1 MPDPVL
7 QTDIQL
13 GAQGRV
19 VVPAAIRKA
28 LGFEPG
34 ESLVAR
40 VEDGRLII
48 EKAESVE
55 RRVRARF
62 ETLKGRSLADRL
74 VAERREEARRE
85 AGECR
90 S

>member
-1 MPDPVL
+1 MPTQAL
-7 QTDIQL
+7 QAEVHF
-13 GAQGRV
+13 GAQGRL

-28 LGFEPG
+28 LGIEAG

-40 VEDGRLII
+40 VEDRRLVI

-62 ETLKGRSLADRL
+62 QKVKSRSLADEL
-74 VAERREEARRE
+74 IAERREEARRE
-85 AGECR
+85 NDR
-90 S
+90 